1 MLQSDLLMSTTSN
14 SGALLGVRLSD
25 LRRWSGVLLLLCAV
39 LLLAIAGEWAAQ
51 KETRLQVDAL
61 RSSLDVYA
69 LGLRSVATRHSDLPF
84 AVAQH
89 PDVMALLGEH
99 KDAVVTA
106 RVNQYLENLNRH
118 AGADALYVMNLKGI
132 TLSASNWNT
141 ANSFMGQNYA
151 TRPYFQNALEG
162 RRQLFYGIGLTTAI
176 PGLFIAEPV
185 RHAGQ
190 IIGVVAVKVSLREIE
205 KAWANLSTPVMLADS
220 RGIFF
225 LGAIAEWKYQARSP
239 LSTKDVEWVLRHK
252 QYASR
257 DSFPII
263 NWKTEQ
269 APGRADYVIEAT
281 VAKQARRYLAL
292 DEALPELAWTLTIMT
307 DYAPVETAR
316 WLTWTFGSLATGVLL
331 LGWLNWRLRE
341 QRLTEH
347 GLARQLLETRVK
359 ERTSELHD
367 AHAFQKAME
376 NSLLVGMRA
385 RDKKGRIIYVNAALC
400 DMTGFSAQELIGQLP
415 PYPYWH
421 PEELDKHWRDNSTA
435 MSGNAALT
443 GFESRIRHRDGHD
456 VHTMVY
462 TAPLVDASGKQKG
475 WMSSVVDVSE
485 QKRAEVRLRLH
496 DEQLQRSGRL
506 ASLGE
511 MASTLAHELNQP
523 LMAMSNFSSA
533 AKAFAQQGN
542 QTLLIS
548 SLDDISAQGQRCA
561 DIMRR
566 IRGFVRPR
574 TSGSEVCNLNA
585 VVRNV
590 LALLKPELGHQQT
603 RAVFSPNEN
612 LPDIQGDQ
620 VLLEQVVLNLA
631 MNSYQAMQGLRS
643 GQKIIEIETFTES
656 GRAGVRVADVGS
668 GIGADIASQLFD
680 PFFTTKPQGLGLGLN
695 ICRTIVESHRG
706 QLYFENRPAGGT
718 VFTLQIEIAS

>member
-1 MLQSDLLMSTTSN
+1 MN
-14 SGALLGVRLSD
+14 SLTNPGHSLVVKSSSPP
-25 LRRWSGVLLLLCAV
+25 RWSGVLV
-39 LLLAIAGEWAAQ
+39 LIGTVLILAAAGQWSAHREIRA
-51 KETRLQVDAL
+51 QVDAL

-69 LGLRSVATRHSDLPF
+69 LGLRSVATRHSDLPY

-89 PDVMALLGEH
+89 PDVIALLGEH
-99 KDAVVTA
+99 KDTPVTA
-106 RVNQYLENLNRH
+106 QVNQYLEKLNRH
-118 AGADALYVMNLKGI
+118 AGSDALYVMNLKGL
-132 TLSASNWNT
+132 TVAASNWNI
-141 ANSFMGQNYA
+141 AGSFMGQYYSS
-151 TRPYFQNALEG
+151 RPYFLDALED

-185 RHAGQ
+185 RHAGK
-190 IIGVVAVKVSLREIE
+190 IVGVVAVKVSLREIE
-205 KAWANLSTPVMLADS
+205 KAWTGLPTPVMLADS
-220 RGIFF
+220 RSIFF
-225 LGAIAEWKYQARSP
+225 LGSVAEWKHQTRQKLTA
-239 LSTKDVEWVLRHK
+239 KDTDWVLRHK
-252 QYASR
+252 QYGSR
-257 DSFPII
+257 DSFPVV

-269 APGRADYVIEAT
+269 ITGQASYVVESFVEKRAN
-281 VAKQARRYLAL
+281 RYLAL
-292 DEALPELAWTLTIMT
+292 NQALPELAWTLTIMT
-307 DYAPVETAR
+307 DYAPVEKAR
-316 WLTWTFGSLATGVLL
+316 WLTWIFGSLAAGVLF

-341 QRLTEH
+341 QRLIENSH
-347 GLARQLLETRVK
+347 ARQMLETRVE
-359 ERTSELHD
+359 ERTSELQD

-385 RDKKGRIIYVNAALC
+385 RDGEGRIIYVNAALC
-400 DMTGFSAQELIGQLP
+400 DMTGFSAQELVGQLP

-435 MSGNAALT
+435 MAGNAALT

-533 AKAFAQQGN
+533 AKAFAEQGKHA
-542 QTLLIS
+542 LLIS
-548 SLDDISAQGQRCA
+548 SLDDITAQGQRCA
-561 DIMRR
+561 EIMRR

-574 TSGSEVCNLNA
+574 TSGTEACNLNT

-590 LALLKPELGHQQT
+590 LALLKPELRHQQT
-603 RAVFSPNEN
+603 RVTFNPNGH
-612 LPDIQGDQ
+612 LPDVHGDQ
-620 VLLEQVVLNLA
+620 VLLEQVVLNLV
-631 MNSYQAMQGLRS
+631 MNSYQAMQNLPPS
-643 GQKIIEIETFTES
+643 QKVIEVETFMS
-656 GRAGVRVADVGS
+656 GHTVGVRVADAGP
-668 GIGADIASQLFD
+668 GISADIASQLFE

-695 ICRTIVESHRG
+695 ICRTIVESHSG
-706 QLYFENRPAGGT
+706 QLYFDNRPAGGT
-718 VFTLQIEIAS
+718 IFTLQLEIVS

>member
-1 MLQSDLLMSTTSN
+1 MSSTSAPEN
-14 SGALLGVRLSD
+14 SPAVKSATISRWLGALI
-25 LRRWSGVLLLLCAV
+25 LLCAA
-39 LLLAIAGEWAAQ
+39 LLLAAAGQWAAQ
-51 KETRLQVDAL
+51 RQIRAQVDVL

-69 LGLRSVATRHSDLPF
+69 LGLRSVATRHSDLPY

-89 PDVMALLGEH
+89 PDVMALLSDGKEPMR
-99 KDAVVTA
+99 TA
-106 RVNQYLENLNRH
+106 QVNQYLESLNRH
-118 AGADALYVMNLKGI
+118 AGADALYVMNLNGI
-132 TLSASNWNT
+132 TVAASNWN
-141 ANSFMGQNYA
+141 NPGSFMGQNYSN
-151 TRPYFQNALEG
+151 RPYFLNALEG

-185 RHAGQ
+185 RHAGR
-190 IIGVVAVKVSLREIE
+190 IVGVVAVKVSLRDIE
-205 KAWANLSTPVMLADS
+205 KAWANLPTPVMLADS

-225 LGAIAEWKYQARSP
+225 LGSVAEWKYQTRQP
-239 LSTKDVEWVLRHK
+239 LSTTDADWVLRHK

-257 DSFPII
+257 DSFPVV

-269 APGRADYVIEAT
+269 AAGQAMYVLESIVE
-281 VAKQARRYLAL
+281 KQARRYLAF
-292 DEALPELAWTLTIMT
+292 DEAIPELGWTLSIMT
-307 DYAPVETAR
+307 DYEPVVRAR
-316 WLTWTFGSLATGVLL
+316 LLTWIFGSLAAGVAF

-341 QRLTEH
+341 QRLIENSH
-347 GLARQLLETRVK
+347 ARQMLETRVQ

-385 RDKKGRIIYVNAALC
+385 RDSEGRIIYVNAALC

-435 MSGNAALT
+435 MAGHAALT
-443 GFESRIRHRDGHD
+443 GFESRIRHRGGHD

-462 TAPLVDASGKQKG
+462 TAPLVDASGEQKG

-485 QKRAEVRLRLH
+485 QKRAEARLRLH

-533 AKAFAQQGN
+533 AKAFALQGN
-542 QTLLIS
+542 QALLIH
-548 SLDDISAQGQRCA
+548 SLDDITAQGQRCA

-574 TSGSEVCNLNA
+574 TSGTEACNLNA

-603 RAVFSPNEN
+603 RVEFSPHDGR
-612 LPDIQGDQ
+612 PDVQGDQ
-620 VLLEQVVLNLA
+620 VLLEQVVLNLV
-631 MNSYQAMQGLRS
+631 MNSYQAMQGMPPN
-643 GQKIIEIETFTES
+643 QKIIEIQTFMSLQTV
-656 GRAGVRVADVGS
+656 GVRVADAGPGVS
-668 GIGADIASQLFD
+668 AEIAAQLFE

-695 ICRTIVESHRG
+695 ICRTIIESHRG
-706 QLYFENRPAGGT
+706 QLYFENRVGAGA
-718 VFTLQIEIAS
+718 VFTLQLERAP

>member
-1 MLQSDLLMSTTSN
+1 MQQVDQPMSNTPN
-14 SGALLGVRLSD
+14 SAASSGVKLPGLPS
-25 LRRWSGVLLLLCAV
+25 WSGVLLLISIT
-39 LLLAIAGEWAAQ
+39 LLLLMAGHWAAQ
-51 KETRLQVDAL
+51 RETRLQVDAL

-69 LGLRSVATRHSDLPF
+69 LGLRSVATRHSDLPY

-89 PDVMALLGEH
+89 PDVIALLSMGKE
-99 KDAVVTA
+99 TA
-106 RVNQYLENLNRH
+106 DVFQVNQYLENLNRH
-118 AGADALYVMNLKGI
+118 AGSDALYVMNLKGI
-132 TLSASNWNT
+132 TVAASNWNT
-141 ANSFMGQNYA
+141 ASSFMGQNYA

-185 RHAGQ
+185 RQSGQ
-190 IIGVVAVKVSLREIE
+190 IVGVVAVKVSLREIE

-225 LGAIAEWKYQARSP
+225 LGAIDEWKYQSRQP
-239 LSTKDVEWVLRHK
+239 LAAKDIDWVLKHK

-257 DSFPII
+257 DSFPLI
-263 NWKTEQ
+263 NWKIQQLAGQ
-269 APGRADYVIEAT
+269 ANYIIEST
-281 VAKQARRYLAL
+281 VEKQARRYLAL

-307 DYAPVETAR
+307 DYAPVDKAR
-316 WLTWTFGSLATGVLL
+316 WLTWIFGSLAAGVLL

-341 QRLTEH
+341 QRLNEH

-385 RDKKGRIIYVNAALC
+385 RDKEGRIIYVNAALC
-400 DMTGFSAQELIGQLP
+400 DMTGFNALELIGQLP

-435 MSGNAALT
+435 MAGNAALT

-542 QTLLIS
+542 QALLIS
-548 SLDDISAQGQRCA
+548 SLDDITAQGQRCA

-574 TSGSEVCNLNA
+574 TSGNEVCNLNT

-603 RAVFSPNEN
+603 RAVFNAHEN
-612 LPDIQGDQ
+612 LPAVQGDQ
-620 VLLEQVVLNLA
+620 VLLEQVVLNLV
-631 MNSYQAMQGLRS
+631 MNSYQAMQNLPPN
-643 GQKIIEIETFTES
+643 QKMIEIETFMS
-656 GRAGVRVADVGS
+656 GQTVGVRVADAGP
-668 GIGADIASQLFD
+668 GIGVEIASQLFE

-695 ICRTIVESHRG
+695 ICRTIIESHRG
-706 QLYFENRPAGGT
+706 QLYFENRPAGGAI
-718 VFTLQIEIAS
+718 FTLQLEKAS

>member
-1 MLQSDLLMSTTSN
+1 MSTISN
-14 SGALLGVRLSD
+14 QGDSIAITAAPLP
-25 LRRWSGVLLLLCAV
+25 RWLAASILLCAA
-39 LLLAIAGEWAAQ
+39 LLLASAGQWAAQ
-51 KETRLQVDAL
+51 REIRSQVDVL

-69 LGLRSVATRHSDLPF
+69 LGLRSVATRHSDLPY

-89 PDVMALLGEH
+89 PDVSALLSAGE
-99 KDAVVTA
+99 DAAVTLQ
-106 RVNQYLENLNRH
+106 VNQYLENLNRH
-118 AGADALYVMNLKGI
+118 AGSDALFVMNLKG
-132 TLSASNWNT
+132 TTVAASNWNN
-141 ANSFMGQNYA
+141 ASSFMGQNYSS
-151 TRPYFQNALEG
+151 RPYFLNALEG

-185 RHAGQ
+185 RQAGQ
-190 IIGVVAVKVSLREIE
+190 IVGVVAVKVSLREIE
-205 KAWANLSTPVMLADS
+205 KAWANLPTPVMLGDA

-225 LGAIAEWKYQARSP
+225 LGSVAEWKYQTRQKLTP
-239 LSTKDVEWVLRHK
+239 GDIEWVIRHK
-252 QYASR
+252 QYGSR
-257 DSFPII
+257 GSFPVV
-263 NWKTEQ
+263 NWQTEQ
-269 APGRADYVIEAT
+269 VAGQANYVVASNIE
-281 VAKQARRYLAL
+281 KQAHRYLAL
-292 DEALPELAWTLTIMT
+292 DQTLPELDWTLTIMT
-307 DYAPVETAR
+307 DYAPVEKAR
-316 WLTWTFGSLATGVLL
+316 WLAWIFGSLAAGILF

-341 QRLTEH
+341 QRLIENSH
-347 GLARQLLETRVK
+347 ARQMLETRVE
-359 ERTSELHD
+359 ERTSELQD
-367 AHAFQKAME
+367 AHAFQKSME

-385 RDKKGRIIYVNAALC
+385 RDSEGRIIYVNAALC
-400 DMTGFSAQELIGQLP
+400 DMTGFSAQELIGQVP

-421 PEELDKHWRDNSTA
+421 PEELDKHWRDNNTA
-435 MSGNAALT
+435 MAGNAALT

-542 QTLLIS
+542 QALLIN
-548 SLDDISAQGQRCA
+548 SLDDITAQGQRCA

-566 IRGFVRPR
+566 IRGFVRPQ
-574 TSGSEVCNLNA
+574 TSGAEVCSLNT
-585 VVRNV
+585 VVHNV

-603 RAVFSPNEN
+603 RAVFSALEN
-612 LPDIQGDQ
+612 LPDVQGDQ
-620 VLLEQVVLNLA
+620 VLLEQVVINLV
-631 MNSYQAMQGLRS
+631 MNSYQAMQGMPPA
-643 GQKIIEIETFTES
+643 QKIIEIETFVNDRTV
-656 GRAGVRVADVGS
+656 GVRVADAGT
-668 GIGADIASQLFD
+668 GIGAEIGTQLFE

-706 QLYFENRPAGGT
+706 QLYFENRPVRGT
-718 VFTLQIEIAS
+718 VFTLQMEIAA

>member
-1 MLQSDLLMSTTSN
+1 MHPVDQPMSNTANADAS
-14 SGALLGVRLSD
+14 SGIKLPGRP
-25 LRRWSGVLLLLCAV
+25 RWFGVLLVLCTA
-39 LLLAIAGEWAAQ
+39 LLLAVASQWVAER
-51 KETRLQVDAL
+51 ETRSQVDAL

-69 LGLRSVATRHSDLPF
+69 LGLRSVATRHSDLPY

-89 PDVMALLGEH
+89 PDVMALLGTGSA
-99 KDAVVTA
+99 AVVTPQ
-106 RVNQYLENLNRH
+106 VNQYLESLNRH

-132 TLSASNWNT
+132 TVAASNWNT
-141 ANSFMGQNYA
+141 ASSFMGQNYA

-190 IIGVVAVKVSLREIE
+190 IVGVVAVKVSLREIE
-205 KAWANLSTPVMLADS
+205 KAWANLPTPVMLADS

-225 LGAIAEWKYQARSP
+225 LGAIDEWKYQSRQP
-239 LSTKDVEWVLRHK
+239 LAAKDIEWVVKHK

-257 DSFPII
+257 DSFPVI
-263 NWKTEQ
+263 NWKTQQVAGQ
-269 APGRADYVIEAT
+269 ANYTIEST
-281 VAKQARRYLAL
+281 VEKQAHRYLAL
-292 DEALPELAWTLTIMT
+292 DEALPELGWTLTIMT
-307 DYAPVETAR
+307 DYAPVMTAR
-316 WLTWTFGSLATGVLL
+316 WLTWIFGSLAAGVLYL
-331 LGWLNWRLRE
+331 AWLNWRLRE
-341 QRLTEH
+341 QRLIEH
-347 GLARQLLETRVK
+347 RHARQLLETRVK
-359 ERTSELHD
+359 ARTSELQD

-385 RDKKGRIIYVNAALC
+385 RDEEGRIIYVNAALC
-400 DMTGFSAQELIGQLP
+400 DMTGFSANQLIGQLP

-421 PEELDKHWRDNSTA
+421 PEELDKHWHDNSTA
-435 MSGNAALT
+435 MAGHAALT

-456 VHTMVY
+456 VYTMVY

-533 AKAFAQQGN
+533 AKAFALQGN
-542 QTLLIS
+542 QALLIN
-548 SLDDISAQGQRCA
+548 SLDDITAQGQRCA

-574 TSGSEVCNLNA
+574 TSGTEACNLNA
-585 VVRNV
+585 VVRSV
-590 LALLKPELGHQQT
+590 LALLKPELRHQQT
-603 RAVFSPNEN
+603 RAIFRPHDH
-612 LPDIQGDQ
+612 LPDVHGDQ
-620 VLLEQVVLNLA
+620 VLLEQVVLNLV
-631 MNSYQAMQGLRS
+631 MNSYQAMQDLPPS
-643 GQKIIEIETFTES
+643 QKVINIETYRSAT
-656 GRAGVRVADVGS
+656 AVGVRVADTGS
-668 GIGADIASQLFD
+668 GVNAEIASQLFD

-695 ICRTIVESHRG
+695 ICKTIVESHRG
-706 QLYFENRPAGGT
+706 QLYFENRLEGGT
-718 VFTLQIEIAS
+718 VFTLQLEVAT

>member
-1 MLQSDLLMSTTSN
+1 MSNTSTTDAASGGRLPALSRW
-14 SGALLGVRLSD
+14 SGALLMLFT
-25 LRRWSGVLLLLCAV
+25 A
-39 LLLAIAGEWAAQ
+39 LLLAATGQWASQREIA
-51 KETRLQVDAL
+51 TQVDAL

-89 PDVMALLGEH
+89 PDVVALLRTGRE
-99 KDAVVTA
+99 AVVTPQ
-106 RVNQYLENLNRH
+106 VNQYLESLNRH
-118 AGADALYVMNLKGI
+118 AGSDALYVMNLKGL
-132 TLSASNWNT
+132 TVAASNWNT
-141 ANSFMGQNYA
+141 ASSFMGQNYA
-151 TRPYFQNALEG
+151 SRPYFQDALQG

-185 RHAGQ
+185 RHDGQ
-190 IIGVVAVKVSLREIE
+190 IVGVVAVKVSLREIE

-225 LGAIAEWKYQARSP
+225 LGAVDEWKYQSRQP
-239 LSTKDVEWVLRHK
+239 LAAKDIQWVLRHK

-257 DSFPII
+257 ETFPPVS
-263 NWKTEQ
+263 WKIEQ
-269 APGRADYVIEAT
+269 TQGQANYTIEST
-281 VAKQARRYLAL
+281 VGQQARRYLAL
-292 DEALPELAWTLTIMT
+292 DEALPELDWTLTIMT
-307 DYAPVETAR
+307 DHAPVEKVR
-316 WLTWTFGSLATGVLL
+316 WLTWIFGSLAAGVLYL
-331 LGWLNWRLRE
+331 AWLNWRLRE

-347 GLARQLLETRVK
+347 RHARQMLETRVK

-385 RDKKGRIIYVNAALC
+385 RDKEGRIIYVNAALC

-435 MSGNAALT
+435 MAGHAALT

-462 TAPLVDASGKQKG
+462 TAPLVDASGEQKG

-485 QKRAEVRLRLH
+485 QKRADARLRLH

-542 QTLLIS
+542 QALLIN
-548 SLDDISAQGQRCA
+548 SLDDITAQGQRCA

-574 TSGSEVCNLNA
+574 TSGTEACNLNA

-603 RAVFSPNEN
+603 QAVFSPYEH
-612 LPDIQGDQ
+612 LPDVQGDQ
-620 VLLEQVVLNLA
+620 VLLEQVVLNLV
-631 MNSYQAMQGLRS
+631 MNSYQAMQGMPPS
-643 GQKIIEIETFTES
+643 QKIITVETFVS
-656 GRAGVRVADVGS
+656 NNHVGVRVADAGPGVS
-668 GIGADIASQLFD
+668 AEIASQLFE

-695 ICRTIVESHRG
+695 ICRTIIESHRG
-706 QLYFENRPAGGT
+706 QLYFENRVGAGT
-718 VFTLQIEIAS
+718 VFTLQLERAS

>member
-1 MLQSDLLMSTTSN
+1 MSSTYTPGNPVAVKS
-14 SGALLGVRLSD
+14 SSMPRWLGALI
-25 LRRWSGVLLLLCAV
+25 LLCVVA
-39 LLLAIAGEWAAQ
+39 LLAVAGQWAAQ
-51 KETRLQVDAL
+51 REIRAQVDVL

-69 LGLRSVATRHSDLPF
+69 LGLRSVATRHSDLPY

-89 PDVMALLGEH
+89 PDVMALLRDE
-99 KDAVVTA
+99 KEPVLTA
-106 RVNQYLENLNRH
+106 QVNQYLENLNRH

-132 TLSASNWNT
+132 TLAASNWN
-141 ANSFMGQNYA
+141 NPSSFMGQNYSN
-151 TRPYFQNALEG
+151 RPYFLNALEG

-185 RHAGQ
+185 RHAGE
-190 IIGVVAVKVSLREIE
+190 IVGVVAVKVSLRDIE
-205 KAWANLSTPVMLADS
+205 KAWANLPTPVMLADS

-225 LGAIAEWKYQARSP
+225 LGAVAQWKYQTRRP
-239 LSTKDVEWVLRHK
+239 LTANDTDWVFRHK
-252 QYASR
+252 QYGSR
-257 DSFPII
+257 DSFPAID
-263 NWKTEQ
+263 WKTEQ
-269 APGRADYVIEAT
+269 
-281 VAKQARRYLAL
+281 VAGKANYIIDSVVEKQAHRYLAL
-292 DEALPELAWTLTIMT
+292 DEALPELGWTLTIMT
-307 DYAPVETAR
+307 DYAPVEKDR
-316 WLTWTFGSLATGVLL
+316 WLTWIFGSLAAGILF

-341 QRLTEH
+341 QRLIENNH
-347 GLARQLLETRVK
+347 ARQMLETRVE
-359 ERTSELHD
+359 ERTRELQD

-385 RDKKGRIIYVNAALC
+385 RDSEGRIIYVNAALC
-400 DMTGFSAQELIGQLP
+400 DMTGFSATELIGQIP

-421 PEELDKHWRDNSTA
+421 PEELDKHWRDNTTA
-435 MSGNAALT
+435 MTGNAALA

-462 TAPLVDASGKQKG
+462 TAPLVDASGKEKG

-542 QTLLIS
+542 QALLID
-548 SLDDISAQGQRCA
+548 SLDDITAQGQRCA
-561 DIMRR
+561 EIMRR

-574 TSGSEVCNLNA
+574 TSGTDACNLNT

-590 LALLKPELGHQQT
+590 LALLKPELRHQQT
-603 RAVFSPNEN
+603 RVSFSPHDH
-612 LPDIQGDQ
+612 LPDVHGDQ
-620 VLLEQVVLNLA
+620 VLLEQVVLNLV
-631 MNSYQAMQGLRS
+631 MNSYQAMQDLPPS
-643 GQKIIEIETFTES
+643 QKVIEVETFMS
-656 GRAGVRVADVGS
+656 GHTVGVRVADAGP
-668 GIGADIASQLFD
+668 GISVEIASQLFE

-695 ICRTIVESHRG
+695 ICRTIVESHSG

-718 VFTLQIEIAS
+718 IFTLQLEMAS